1 MLTKQRRRVKK
12 KKMALEGYGKTE
24 DGISRVQYSSN
35 IQFPNF
41 RDFSNNATSNNAG
54 TVVVDVLPQIY
65 TQTDLIGS
73 RGRNKILDGSPD
85 GRSSSERNSSPI
97 MKERT
102 KKMDNNNIKGKFFLI
117 HFSSLF
123 VFPLTSIPNI
133 NTIDFLLSLLII
145 IQFNMFI
152 ISYHK

>member
-1 MLTKQRRRVKK
+1 
-12 KKMALEGYGKTE
+12 MALEGYGKTE

-102 KKMDNNNIKGKFFLI
+102 KKMDNNNIKVTLNLNGI
-117 HFSSLF
+117 N
-123 VFPLTSIPNI
+123 LTIGRLVDRLTTHN
-133 NTIDFLLSLLII
+133 
-145 IQFNMFI
+145 
-152 ISYHK
+152 